1 MTEKQFKIYA
11 KVGII
16 AFIICTVFFALKVNK
31 VGFDYDFEKFFPAD
45 DIETE
50 YFLKHRQKFKSDN
63 DFLLISVENEKG
75 IFDSTFLNKINLFT
89 KILDSAVPYVKQVQS
104 ITNSNEIFIHPGSS
118 RPKSKP
124 YINLNKSNFKNDSS
138 RIFKSKELINT
149 FVAEDA
155 KSTCIFLKHDDF
167 LSKEKSDELITS
179 IKQSFK
185 QFNFDKVRVA
195 GRTIGQQYYLNM
207 MYYELLF
214 SIVLSAV
221 LVIIFLFIAFRSGW
235 GIIVPKIIIVA
246 TLLWLIGSLGFLD
259 VPINVLLTTIPL
271 IMFIVAMS
279 DVIHLVSRYL
289 DAIRFGASKYEAIKI
304 TVKEVGTATLLTS
317 VTTAIGF
324 FSLYFVK
331 VQPIQVF
338 GLVIGAGVLLAFVL
352 SILILPILFYF
363 FPTPKYVERKNTGEF
378 WKKKLAKW
386 FILVLKAPKKT
397 IMITLFIIGTCVI
410 GIGLIETNNYM
421 MDDLNDNVS
430 IKQDFNYLDAH
441 YGGIRPLEIVI
452 ELKDSN
458 DQWFDINVLND
469 INKIEDYLT
478 NEYGAT
484 IKLSICQITKVLNRA
499 SHSGNSEYFKIPQTK
514 REVKKI
520 KRALKMTG
528 SCDTCRGDFIYSI
541 LDSTEK
547 IFRINGNIPDAGNI
561 NISKRNTAFNKF
573 IKKEKLQSKYNI
585 VVTGTAHLLDKN
597 MKYLSTSLVIGLCI
611 SIGIVSLIMGLIF
624 KSFKMVVISIIPNLI
639 PLIIIGGMMGYMGVD
654 LKISTAIIFTIAF
667 GIAVD
672 DTIHFLGKFKI
683 ELLKGRS
690 KLYALKRAYITT
702 GKAMIITTLV
712 LCSGFLLLLFSSF
725 TGTAYLGGLLS
736 ITLFAALI
744 LDLTILPVLILLFFS
759 NKNEK

>member
-1 MTEKQFKIYA
+1 MTEKQFKIYT

-16 AFIICTVFFALKVNK
+16 AFIICSVFFAFQVNK
-31 VGFDYDFEKFFPAD
+31 VGFDYDFEKFFPDD

-50 YFLKHRQKFKSDN
+50 YFLKHREKFKSDN
-63 DFLLISVENEKG
+63 DFLLIAIENEKG

-89 KILDSAVPYVKQVQS
+89 KILDSSVPHVKQVQS
-104 ITNSNEIFIHPGSS
+104 ITNSKEIFIHPGSS
-118 RPKSKP
+118 RPKSIP
-124 YINLNKSNFKNDSS
+124 YINLNKSSFKKDSI

-167 LSKEKSDELITS
+167 LSKEKSDELVSS
-179 IKQSFK
+179 INESYKE
-185 QFNFDKVRVA
+185 FNFDKVRVA

-246 TLLWLIGSLGFLD
+246 TLLWLIGSLGLLD

-289 DAIRFGASKYEAIKI
+289 DAIRVGASKYEAIKI
-304 TVKEVGTATLLTS
+304 TVKEVGIATLLTS

-397 IMITLFIIGTCVI
+397 ITITLIIIGTCVI
-410 GIGLIETNNYM
+410 GISFIETNNYM
-421 MDDLNDNVS
+421 MDDLDDSVS
-430 IKQDFNYLDAH
+430 IKQDFNYLDDH
-441 YGGIRPLEIVI
+441 YGGIRPLEIVV

-469 INKIEDYLT
+469 INKIEDYLS

-499 SHSGNSEYFKIPQTK
+499 SHSGNPEYFKIPQSK
-514 REVKKI
+514 REIKKI
-520 KRALKMTG
+520 KRALKMAG
-528 SCDTCRGDFIYSI
+528 RGDFIYSI
-541 LDSTEK
+541 MDSSEK
-547 IFRINGNIPDAGNI
+547 ILRINGNIPDAGNM
-561 NISKRNTAFNKF
+561 NISKRNAEFNKF
-573 IKKEKLQSKYNI
+573 IKKENLQSKYNI
-585 VVTGTAHLLDKN
+585 IVTGTAHLLDKN
-597 MKYLSTSLVIGLCI
+597 MKYLSTSLIIGLCI
-611 SIGIVSLIMGLIF
+611 SIGIVSLIMGVIF

-712 LCSGFLLLLFSSF
+712 LCSGFLLLLFSNF

-744 LDLTILPVLILLFFS
+744 LDLTILPVLILLFFPEQ
-759 NKNEK
+759 NKK